1 MIWKM
6 TDIAND
12 AEVERQLR
20 GHLESCHKLDKAEEI
35 LENLDNSKHLL
46 ESVKNKN
53 TRTASLDADL
63 LALSSK
69 KVRRAAEEK
78 RNHRSLYDDD
88 KFHDHL
94 KLKNTN
100 SQRGWIDLGK
110 RFRKVF
116 RKPVHLEY
124 LYGGADRKPIEDK
137 ITSVPRRAAPKKSL
151 EPVVASKYICHTE
164 KTARAQSKGPTVD
177 HLCLIVA
184 DTLNK
189 ICEAKSK
196 VNLFEF
202 TVHPESFTK
211 TVQNLFLT
219 SFLVKK
225 RQAKI
230 FSKKGIP
237 YIKALKGDES
247 SRQKNKDG
255 VDHDQSQVIINI
267 TKKQWQKLVKTLD
280 LKEPLLKLP
289 SSDK

>member
-1 MIWKM
+1 MVRI
-6 TDIAND
+6 
-12 AEVERQLR
+12 
-20 GHLESCHKLDKAEEI
+20 
-35 LENLDNSKHLL
+35 LL
-46 ESVKNKN
+46 ECCSPFELKSIYIVYFI
-53 TRTASLDADL
+53 AADL

-184 DTLNK
+184 DTLNE
-189 ICEAKSK
+189 ICKAKSK

-202 TVHPESFTK
+202 TVHPDSFTK

>member
-1 MIWKM
+1 M
-6 TDIAND
+6 
-12 AEVERQLR
+12 
-20 GHLESCHKLDKAEEI
+20 
-35 LENLDNSKHLL
+35 
-46 ESVKNKN
+46 
-53 TRTASLDADL
+53 
-63 LALSSK
+63 
-69 KVRRAAEEK
+69 RRAAEEK

-88 KFHDHL
+88 KFQDHL
-94 KLKNTN
+94 KLKLKSTN

-137 ITSVPRRAAPKKSL
+137 IPPLPRRAAPKKST

-164 KTARAQSKGPTVD
+164 KTARAQMKGPTVD
-177 HLCLIVA
+177 HLCLKVA
-184 DTLNK
+184 ATLID
-189 ICEAKSK
+189 ICEEKRK
-196 VNLFEF
+196 INLFEF
-202 TVHPESFTK
+202 TVHPDSFTK

-225 RQAKI
+225 RQAMI

-247 SRQKNKDG
+247 SRKRNREG

-280 LKEPLLKLP
+280 LKEPVLKLQ
-289 SSDK
+289 SSDQ